1 MPSLVPKRITRRQAS
16 PAGHGVRRRAW
27 RVAACCVSLLCALP
41 VTAAQYLE
49 GDQGDL
55 PADFRDFWRDSFPSH
70 LTLEPGSNLVAGGFD
85 VLFDIF
91 PDGDS
96 IKFTVPEGLTLAGI
110 DMSFFARGF
119 IRELVDY
126 PVRRYRFELRGYGD
140 TPPPPFSY
148 LTIEA
153 LKTGLF
159 EPRDNPI
166 AAPVFLPAGTY
177 GLAWGRGYTELV
189 GSAVT
194 DVLVGYRFDFKIAA
208 APVPLPPAL
217 ALLALPLVGL
227 RARRLP
233 ANATNPSS
241 AR

>member
-1 MPSLVPKRITRRQAS
+1 VA
-16 PAGHGVRRRAW
+16 
-27 RVAACCVSLLCALP
+27 VAAGCVSLLCALP
-41 VTAAQYLE
+41 VSAAQYLE

-55 PADFRDFWRDSFPSH
+55 PADFRNFSLDSYPSH

-85 VLFDIF
+85 VALDIY

-96 IKFTVPEGLTLAGI
+96 IKFSVPEGATLTGI
-110 DMSFFARGF
+110 DMSFFAQGL
-119 IRELVDY
+119 IRDLIDY
-126 PVRRYRFELRGYGD
+126 PVRRYRFALRGYGD
-140 TPPPPFSY
+140 TPPLPFNY

-166 AAPVFLPAGTY
+166 SAPVFLPAGTY
-177 GLAWGRGYTELV
+177 GLAWGAGYTELV
-189 GSAVT
+189 GPAAN
-194 DVLVGYRFDFKIAA
+194 DVLVGYRFDFKVAA

-233 ANATNPSS
+233 ANAADPSN